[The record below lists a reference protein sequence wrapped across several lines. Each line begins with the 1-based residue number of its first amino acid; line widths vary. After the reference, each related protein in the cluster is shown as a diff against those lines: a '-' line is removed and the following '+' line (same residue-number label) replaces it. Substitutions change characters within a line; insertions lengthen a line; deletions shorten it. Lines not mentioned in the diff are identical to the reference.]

1 MAHVP
6 DEIWEQVFSKFEDHI
21 PPENWWMHG
30 NRLRH
35 EDLSTLHSLSLVSH
49 QFQRVAQPLLYRT
62 VLLEGRS
69 DEKLVQARFLRTLSE
84 HPQLGQHIRNVSF
97 DDDAEGAHRRHRAID
112 RSDLFKILRAGLDS
126 IGLSP
131 PAMRRI
137 KKSLLEQ
144 QSGGGLGALFMA
156 YMPQSR
162 LIDCTLHRHDT
173 PSLLMLSGCLG
184 IEEYSLGDLEGQ
196 DREDLDGTKTHGHQG
211 NSLPKGIPS
220 AYTFPHLTEVR
231 IRTANY
237 ESVTSFSTIQPIF
250 RHPTLKRLCALGID
264 LLGIDKKP
272 LMWPTEES
280 NLQYLDLKES
290 IIDAAGMRDILTRCP
305 GLKGLSIEMAPHHR
319 ESVYHDENWEVD
331 LEEFGNVLRQFGQHL
346 EDFAIHT
353 NNYDINHSTQGR
365 LGSLETLISLRHL
378 KTGKD
383 ELLGPTAGLFEV
395 TETPALRF
403 DQALPPFLET
413 LFLYPCSYRYDT
425 RTRAANEE
433 LLGSITRCEISN
445 LREIQVELNYY
456 ETEIEWDLDSKVTGW
471 VASFTNEYFQDI
483 PESSGRTRTIVVLSR
498 GSIYGKPID

>member
-1 MAHVP
+1 MTHVP
-6 DEIWEQVFSKFEDHI
+6 DEIWEQIFSNFEDHM
-21 PPENWWMHG
+21 PLENWWMHG

-49 QFQRVAQPLLYRT
+49 QFQHVAQPLLYRT
-62 VLLEGRS
+62 VLLQGRS

-97 DDDAEGAHRRHRAID
+97 DDDAEGAYLRHRAID

-162 LIDCTLHRHDT
+162 LIDCTLRRHDT

-184 IEEYSLGDLEGQ
+184 IEENSLGDLEGQ
-196 DREDLDGTKTHGHQG
+196 DKKDLDGIKPHGHQG

-231 IRTANY
+231 IRTAYY
-237 ESVTSFSTIQPIF
+237 ESVTSFSMIQPIF

-305 GLKGLSIEMAPHHR
+305 GLKSLSIEMAHHHR

-331 LEEFGNVLRQFGQHL
+331 LEEFGNVLRRFGQNL
-346 EDFAIHT
+346 EDFALDT
-353 NNYDINHSTQGR
+353 NNYNNNHSTEGR
-365 LGSLETLISLRHL
+365 LGSLQTLTSLKHL
-378 KTGKD
+378 NTGRD
-383 ELLGPTAGLFEV
+383 ELLGPIRGLYEES
-395 TETPALRF
+395 ETPALQF
-403 DQALPPFLET
+403 DEALPPFLET
-413 LFLYPCSYRYDT
+413 LFLYSCRHGYGT
-425 RTRAANEE
+425 RNRAANKE
-433 LLGSITRCEISN
+433 LWEFITSCAISN
-445 LREIQVELNYY
+445 LREIQLELNYN
-456 ETEIEWDLDSKVTGW
+456 ETEEEWHLDSKICGW
-471 VASFTNEYFQDI
+471 GASFRHECFQDI
-483 PESSGRTRTIVVLSR
+483 PESSEGTRTILVLSR
-498 GSIYGKPID
+498 E